1 MRYPAGLVI
10 GSGLLLRQRLLGAV
24 LASAVLH
31 GVLLSQLTPTARPQ
45 PEPEPISPVLMAHL
59 WLPAPTLRPP
69 PPEMPTMPAER
80 STTAKPAAPRT
91 VRQPLV
97 SVADVP
103 SAAAIPTDTH
113 TPQPQEPSSSSVPAT
128 VRPLDLSSQAI
139 GQAVRRSTTPSLAQA
154 AREQLGSE
162 PAPAAARLGQHM
174 AAGAVPDCLHN
185 APEGEGKPSPVAIG
199 GLLALPFVA
208 YAAMTGKCR

>member
-1 MRYPAGLVI
+1 MP
-10 GSGLLLRQRLLGAV
+10 
-24 LASAVLH
+24 
-31 GVLLSQLTPTARPQ
+31 LTPTEQ
-45 PEPEPISPVLMAHL
+45 
-59 WLPAPTLRPP
+59 
-69 PPEMPTMPAER
+69 
-80 STTAKPAAPRT
+80 STAAKPVAPRT
-91 VRQPLV
+91 ARQPLV
-97 SVADVP
+97 SVADAP
-103 SAAAIPTDTH
+103 SAAAMPTDTP
-113 TPQPQEPSSSSVPAT
+113 TPQQQEPSSSSVPAT
-128 VRPLDLSSQAI
+128 VRPLDLSPQAM

-154 AREQLGSE
+154 AREQLGHE